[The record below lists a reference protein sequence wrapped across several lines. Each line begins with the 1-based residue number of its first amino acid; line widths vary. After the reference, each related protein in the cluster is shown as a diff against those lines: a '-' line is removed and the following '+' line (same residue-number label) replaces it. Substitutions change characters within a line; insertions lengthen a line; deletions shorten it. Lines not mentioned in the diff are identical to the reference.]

1 MLNSRMIDLYPF
13 ASDQDTGLGD
23 PFLIRRRRVKVVTL
37 YTVRTDVSEYP
48 LPPARAAGDLPKEW
62 NFFPGSLVHLPFYDC
77 LPKSLTFSKTV
88 WVSCI
93 CYWSNLISGS
103 QKKFNLG

>member
-1 MLNSRMIDLYPF
+1 MLNSRMIDLYAF

-37 YTVRTDVSEYP
+37 YTVRTDVSKYP

-62 NFFPGSLVHLPFYDC
+62 DFPWITCTFTLLQLSAQILDLLKNCLGFLYMLLVKFDFRF
-77 LPKSLTFSKTV
+77 T
-88 WVSCI
+88 
-93 CYWSNLISGS
+93 
-103 QKKFNLG
+103 KKI